1 VPDGGTEQEKTV
13 NDSSQTKY
21 PLLDGILAIQNLP
34 LQPMNTT
41 RDVAGIF
48 KVCVRAI
55 QNWIS
60 SVLLKSR
67 NLPGRWR
74 FLRGTWRTSLGP
86 AKSVENEV
94 LILPLF
100 SPYLRRDRICKG
112 TALTFGLLLGH
123 PRDYLTIWKILWH
136 SNINTTI
143 RIYGS
148 RFNES
153 SDVCAMESWLEA
165 REAKSS

>member
-1 VPDGGTEQEKTV
+1 M
-13 NDSSQTKY
+13 NDSYQTKY
-21 PLLDGILAIQNLP
+21 PLLDGILAIQNPP
-34 LQPMNTT
+34 LQPMNTA

-60 SVLLKSR
+60 SSLLKSR

-74 FLRGTWRTSLGP
+74 FLRGTWKTSFGP

-100 SPYLRRDRICKG
+100 SLYLRRNRICEG
-112 TALTFGLLLGH
+112 IALAFGLFLGH
-123 PRDYLTIWKILWH
+123 LFGLFGCL
-136 SNINTTI
+136 N
-143 RIYGS
+143 
-148 RFNES
+148 
-153 SDVCAMESWLEA
+153 
-165 REAKSS
+165 